1 MAASTCNDYCVS
13 EWWLGAGERG
23 PGPHSHEENVEIFYV
38 LEGMM
43 SFLVGK
49 RWLDAPAASFL
60 RIRVTHDFENRG
72 TERACALNFFTPGG
86 FEAMMPAIVDYF
98 RE

>member
-1 MAASTCNDYCVS
+1 M
-13 EWWLGAGERG
+13 
-23 PGPHSHEENVEIFYV
+23 EIFYV
-38 LEGMM
+38 LEGTM

-60 RIRVTHDFENRG
+60 RIPAGVTHDFENRG
-72 TERACALNFFTPGG
+72 TERACALNFSTPGG
-86 FEAMMPAIVDYF
+86 LEAMMPAIVDYF

>member
-1 MAASTCNDYCVS
+1 
-13 EWWLGAGERG
+13 
-23 PGPHSHEENVEIFYV
+23 
-38 LEGMM
+38 M

-49 RWLDAPAASFL
+49 RWLDAPAASF
-60 RIRVTHDFENRG
+60 V
-72 TERACALNFFTPGG
+72 RACALNFLPPGG